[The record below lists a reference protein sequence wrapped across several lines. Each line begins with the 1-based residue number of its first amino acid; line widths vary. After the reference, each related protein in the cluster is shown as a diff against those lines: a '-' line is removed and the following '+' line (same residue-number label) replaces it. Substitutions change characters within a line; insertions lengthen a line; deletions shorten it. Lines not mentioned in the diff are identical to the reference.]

1 MLPLLDPTN
10 PSEPFPDPEQAA
22 DEPNGLLAIGGCLSQ
37 ERLLNAY
44 RQGVFPWFG
53 EDEPILWWTPNPR
66 LILWPDK
73 LNLSKSLKKT
83 IRKNCFQITFDQAF
97 SEVIEQCSAPRTD
110 TDGTW
115 ITDEMKQAYY
125 LLHENGYAHSVEA
138 WQNDQLVGG
147 LYGVSIG
154 SVFFGESMFSH
165 VSNASKVAFAIL
177 INRLQS
183 SNYQL
188 IDCQVK
194 TEHLV
199 SLGAEEI
206 PRKQFIRYLEE
217 FCAAEPLASCWN

>member
-10 PSEPFPDPEQAA
+10 PSELFPDPEQAA
-22 DEPNGLLAIGGCLSQ
+22 DEPNGLLATGGCLSQ

-44 RQGVFPWFG
+44 RQGIFPWFG

-97 SEVIEQCSAPRTD
+97 SEVIEQCSAPRTG

-194 TEHLV
+194 TEHLL

-206 PRKQFIRYLEE
+206 PRKQFTHYLEE
-217 FCAAEPLASCWN
+217 FCANEPLASCWN